1 MAFTLADIRQVVRNV
16 TGRPNPLE
24 FSDTLIDDYINKY
37 YLYVMQEDFKPSN
50 LLVDYKF
57 NTLANQV
64 TYTFDLTKYMSLE
77 PGFFING
84 NQLLYYQD
92 RSLWLRDFQYQYQ
105 QTTADT
111 GDGSTVGFTGTLGTG
126 LIVPGTVIFTD
137 NAQVFTDG
145 GDGNLYL
152 GTPPASPAGTINY
165 TTGVYSIT
173 FTIAPVDGQPIYAT
187 YAPIINGRPRAI
199 YYDGAG
205 TIQFSP
211 IPDTSYTIEGSAYIL
226 PTAFLGSDDASVVG
240 PILAQ
245 WGYTI
250 AYGAALEIFRQAG
263 QLDQRQAYQPEYDR
277 HMDQALSIATQQSTN
292 QRTVPKW

>member
-1 MAFTLADIRQVVRNV
+1 MAFTLADIREVVRNV

-24 FSDTLIDDYINKY
+24 FSDAVIDDYINKY
-37 YLYVMQEDFKPSN
+37 YLYEMQEDFKPSN

-64 TYTFDLTKYMSLE
+64 TYEFDLEKYMSLE

-105 QTTADT
+105 QTTAET
-111 GDGSTVGFTGTLGTG
+111 GDGATTLFTGTLGTG
-126 LIVPGTVIFTD
+126 NIVPGTVIFTD
-137 NAQVFTDG
+137 NVQVFTDG
-145 GDGNLYL
+145 GAGTLYL

-165 TTGVYSIT
+165 TTGVYTIT
-173 FTIAPVDGQPIYAT
+173 FTTIPVDGQPIYAT

-226 PTAFLGSDDASVVG
+226 PTEMLTNTTE
-240 PILAQ
+240 PTLRQ
-245 WGYTI
+245 WGYVI
-250 AYGAALEIFRQAG
+250 AYGASLEIFRQAG
-263 QLDQRQAYQPEYDR
+263 QLEQRQQYQPEYDK
-277 HMDQALSIATQQSTN
+277 HLDLALSISTQQSTN

>member
-1 MAFTLADIRQVVRNV
+1 MAFNLANIRQVVRNV
-16 TGRPNPLE
+16 TGRPSALE
-24 FSDTLIDDYINKY
+24 FSDASIDEYINRY
-37 YLYVMQEDFKPSN
+37 YLYEMQEDFKPSN

-64 TYTFDLTKYMSLE
+64 TYDFDLTKYMSLE

-105 QTTADT
+105 QTTAAT
-111 GDGSTVGFTGTLGTG
+111 GDGATTLFTGTLGTG

-137 NAQVFTDG
+137 NVQVFTDG
-145 GDGNLYL
+145 GAGTLYL
-152 GTPPASPAGTINY
+152 GTPPTSPAGTINY
-165 TTGVYSIT
+165 TTGAYSIT
-173 FTIAPVDGQPIYAT
+173 FSTIPVDGQPIYAT

-226 PTAFLGSDDASVVG
+226 PTAMLTNATE
-240 PILAQ
+240 PILRQ
-245 WGYTI
+245 WGYVI

-263 QLDQRQAYQPEYDR
+263 QLDQRQAYQPEYDK
-277 HMDQALSIATQQSTN
+277 HLDLALSIATQQSTN